1 MKKLLFLVVFLI
13 FNFSCFDEKNYIPI
27 VSVNI
32 DLDLNLPEYEQLNTI
47 GSSLFI
53 TGGVKGIIVYHF
65 AINEYKV
72 YDRNCSY
79 EPSLQCAKIDSIYS
93 SIAFCGCCN
102 SAFLLDQNGAA
113 ANSPAINPL
122 REYSCV
128 LNEPTNT
135 LHIFNKYY

>member
-65 AINEYKV
+65 AINEYRA

-79 EPSLQCAKIDSIYS
+79 EPSLQCARIDSIYS
-93 SIAFCGCCN
+93 SIAFCGCCS
-102 SAFLLDQNGAA
+102 SAFLLDQNGMA

-128 LNEPTNT
+128 LNENKNT